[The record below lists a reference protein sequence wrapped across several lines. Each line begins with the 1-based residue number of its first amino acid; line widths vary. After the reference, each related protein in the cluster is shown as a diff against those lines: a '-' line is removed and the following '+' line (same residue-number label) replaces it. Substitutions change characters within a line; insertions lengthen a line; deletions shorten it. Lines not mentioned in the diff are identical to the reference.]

1 MSKMKEIDIV
11 IQQMKQWCL
20 DNYENGA
27 DVMVECWSTDDY
39 FTHILSYYDRDHECE
54 LAWEALKRLAAT
66 YREQQAD
73 AAHYRSGAA

>member
-11 IQQMKQWCL
+11 IQEMKQWCL

-39 FTHILSYYDRDHECE
+39 FTHILSYYDRDREYE
-54 LAWEALKRLAAT
+54 LAWEALKRLAAIH
-66 YREQQAD
+66 RDQQDDAD
-73 AAHYRSGAA
+73 YHSGAA